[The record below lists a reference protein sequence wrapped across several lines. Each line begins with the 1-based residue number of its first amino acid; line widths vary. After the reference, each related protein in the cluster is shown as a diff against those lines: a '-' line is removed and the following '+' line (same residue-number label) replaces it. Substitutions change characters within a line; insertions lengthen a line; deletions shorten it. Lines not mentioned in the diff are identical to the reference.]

1 MNIKASCWYQIEE
14 NKKGIAI
21 YYFVVACVAVVT
33 FLSTPG
39 GVQMNGFDFATV
51 IFLFVVGLC
60 SFKDNF
66 GMLMQNSVTRKTIFF
81 GRLATT
87 AGVALGMAVADKIF
101 QIIINLLFTRNG
113 NPFYENMYEQ
123 FYAPK
128 LGYMSSFGIIV
139 ESFLLSFFL
148 YLALSMVGYMI
159 TILFYRLGKGGKIA
173 VGVGVPVTWCVI
185 VPILDFRFFDGRL
198 SMLFSRF
205 ADFSFGI
212 TEVKPQNAMITCL
225 LLFIFTAIISW
236 LLMRKAVV
244 RE

>member
-1 MNIKASCWYQIEE
+1 MNIKASCWYQIED
-14 NKKGIAI
+14 NKRGILI
-21 YYFVVACVAVVT
+21 YYFVISCVAVVS
-33 FLSTPG
+33 FLSSPG
-39 GVQMNGFDFATV
+39 RVQMNGFDSATV

-66 GMLMQNSVTRKTIFF
+66 GMLMQNSVTRKTIFL

-87 AGVALGMAVADKIF
+87 VGIAFGMAVADKIF
-101 QIIINLLFTRNG
+101 QIICNLLFSRNG
-113 NPFYENMYEQ
+113 ITFYENMYEQ

-148 YLALSMVGYMI
+148 YLSLSMVGYMI
-159 TILFYRLGKGGKIA
+159 TIIFYRLGKGGKIA
-173 VGVGVPVTWCVI
+173 VGVGVPVTCSVI
-185 VPILDFRFFDGRL
+185 LPLLDFRFFDGKL
-198 SMLFSRF
+198 SILFAQF

-212 TEVKPQNAMITCL
+212 TEVKPQNAMIICL
-225 LLFIFTAIISW
+225 LLFVFTAIISW